1 MANLDITKLKKR
13 NNIKTCAEKV
23 FHINNKACTFHTSK
37 GRLDC
42 TGYELQ
48 YPGET
53 IEFEKRGNNNSQNK
67 KSAAI
72 LIENLTNAPNGT
84 KLWLLGTW
92 GKSRNQ
98 LVKINEISKTEEFG
112 GQPGAAGKKVNKGN
126 QFEEDLQKRLEECI
140 GGKICKGQYAK
151 QVKALLESV
160 EKTYKLPAQKSE
172 LMGGLNQP
180 RPLTGESPS
189 QLHIAPNSA
198 IKHGEKLTD
207 ITLGLGKNGTKKI
220 FLSLKFGGTLTF
232 MNAGV
237 GKVLIQDDIKK
248 YNIKDKQGLA
258 LLKLFGINEIDFCH
272 VFNGVTKKIK
282 KRIDTKP
289 KADMPNIK
297 RFLQTAIG
305 AGYWMIHGHDSGKI
319 TMWEMTPNKTKAAA
333 NGVSSPIVY
342 YGGKG
347 GTGKRI
353 DVEFSSSY
361 FDFKLNIRN
370 KQSGVYPS
378 HVMLDYK
385 SKSALGKIEL

>member
-1 MANLDITKLKKR
+1 MATLDITKLKKR
-13 NNIKTCAEKV
+13 DNIKTFADKI
-23 FHINNKACTFHTSK
+23 FHLNGKACSFHTSK
-37 GRLDC
+37 GRLEC
-42 TGYELQ
+42 IGYEMQ
-48 YPGET
+48 YPGED
-53 IEFEKRGNNNSQNK
+53 IEYETKGSNVSVNK
-67 KSAAI
+67 TRANI
-72 LIENLTNAPNGT
+72 LIDNLTNAPPNT
-84 KLWLLGTW
+84 KLWLVGTW
-92 GKSRNQ
+92 GKAKNQ
-98 LVKINEISKTEEFG
+98 LVKINEITKTEEFG
-112 GQPGAAGKKVNKGN
+112 GQPGDAGKKVNKGN
-126 QFEEDLQKRLEECI
+126 QFEADLQERLIECI
-140 GGKICKGQYAK
+140 GGKICKGKYDS
-151 QVKALLESV
+151 QVKTLIENV

-180 RPLTGESPS
+180 RPLTGDSPA

-207 ITLGLGKNGTKKI
+207 ITLCLGNNGSKKI

-237 GKVLIQDDIKK
+237 GKVLTEAEIKK
-248 YNIKDKQGLA
+248 YNITNKQGLS
-258 LLKLFGINEIDFCH
+258 LLKLFGINETDFCH

-282 KRIDTKP
+282 NHIDTKP
-289 KADMPNIK
+289 KADMANIK

-319 TMWEMTPNKTKAAA
+319 TMWEMTTTKTKAAA
-333 NGVSSPIVY
+333 NGISTPTVY
-342 YGGKG
+342 YGGKS

>member
-13 NNIKTCAEKV
+13 DNIKTFAEKI

-37 GRLDC
+37 GRLEC
-42 TGYELQ
+42 IGYELQ
-48 YPGET
+48 YPNEP
-53 IEFEKRGNNNSQNK
+53 IEYEKRSGNIQQDK
-67 KSAAI
+67 KSANI
-72 LIENLTNAPNGT
+72 LIENLTNAPPKT
-84 KLWLLGTW
+84 KLWLVGTW
-92 GKSRNQ
+92 GKAKNQ
-98 LVKINEISKTEEFG
+98 LVKINEITKTEEFG
-112 GQPGAAGKKVNKGN
+112 GQPGDGGKKVNKGN
-126 QFEEDLQKRLEECI
+126 QFEADLQERLVECI
-140 GGKICKGQYAK
+140 SGKKCKGKYDK

-180 RPLTGESPS
+180 RPLTGNSPG

-207 ITLGLGKNGTKKI
+207 ITLCLGNNGLKKV

-237 GKVLIQDDIKK
+237 GKVLTEAEIKK
-248 YNIKDKQGLA
+248 NKITNKQGLA
-258 LLKLFGINEIDFCH
+258 LLRLFGIDETYFCH
-272 VFNGVTKKIK
+272 VFNGFHKKIK
-282 KRIDTKP
+282 KHIDTKP
-289 KADMPNIK
+289 KADMANIK

-319 TMWEMTPNKTKAAA
+319 TMWEMTTTKTQAAA
-333 NGVSSPIVY
+333 NGISKPIVY
-342 YGGKG
+342 YGGKS

-353 DVEFSSSY
+353 DVEFSSAY

-385 SKSALGKIEL
+385 SKGALGKIEL